1 MFHFNVI
8 PVGLELDFHTFPTV
22 YVTPSNSLRR
32 ERTIRL
38 KLGFTAARQNAEIT
52 ELVLLN

>member
-1 MFHFNVI
+1 ML
-8 PVGLELDFHTFPTV
+8 GWKLDVHTFPTV
-22 YVTPSNSLRR
+22 YGTPSNSLRR

-38 KLGFTAARQNAEIT
+38 KLDFTAVRHNTKIT